1 MEFALLDFGL
11 PWDSL
16 SFPSC
21 FFLPFGMGM
30 SILVL
35 LVSQVHSWREIL
47 PQNVSLTF
55 DLDEFLD
62 FRVDAGIS

>member
-1 MEFALLDFGL
+1 
-11 PWDSL
+11 
-16 SFPSC
+16 
-21 FFLPFGMGM
+21 M

>member
-16 SFPSC
+16 PFPSC